1 MRVLVTGAAGF
12 IAHHVITRL
21 LARGDI
27 VVGVDNLEPS
37 GDMALKQERL
47 THLQSVSGAE
57 RFTCHR
63 ADITDVASLAALFRH
78 ERPEGV
84 VHLAARVGV
93 RDAGASAQ
101 SYLDA
106 NVTGLLQV
114 LEQSRAARV
123 AHLVYASSSS
133 VYGAGTP
140 PPFAETAAADH
151 PLNVYSA
158 TKRAGELLAH
168 TYSHLYGL
176 PTSGLRFFTVYGPW
190 GRPDMAP
197 LRFLRALRQGLPI
210 ELYGEGRM
218 RRDFT
223 HVDDVAEAVVRVL
236 DRPPAGAPPYRL
248 LNVGR
253 GEPVSLR
260 DFVAVL
266 ERHAGTQALLN
277 PRPAQPGEMEATWSD
292 SSALERETGFH
303 PRVSVDEGLAGLV
316 AWDREHSRPRPTEP
330 HPVDTS
336 T

>member
-21 LARGDI
+21 LARGDTVI
-27 VVGVDNLEPS
+27 GVDNLESS
-37 GDMALKQERL
+37 GDVTLKQARL
-47 THLQSVSGAE
+47 THLQSVPGAE
-57 RFTCHR
+57 RFACHR
-63 ADITDVASLAALFRH
+63 ADITDTASLAELFRH
-78 ERPEGV
+78 ESPESV

-93 RDAGASAQ
+93 RSAGASAQ

-106 NVTGLLQV
+106 NVTGFLQV
-114 LEQSRAARV
+114 LEQSRTARV
-123 AHLVYASSSS
+123 AHVVYASSSS

-197 LRFLRALRQGLPI
+197 LRFLRALREGQPI
-210 ELYGEGRM
+210 DLYGEGRM

-236 DRPPAGAPPYRL
+236 DRPPTGAPPYRL

-266 ERHAGTQALLN
+266 ERHTGTQAQLN
-277 PRPAQPGEMEATWSD
+277 PRPAQPGEMDATWSD
-292 SSALERETGFH
+292 STALERETGFH

-316 AWDREHSRPRPTEP
+316 AWEREHSRPP
-330 HPVDTS
+330 HDAPHEVDTV